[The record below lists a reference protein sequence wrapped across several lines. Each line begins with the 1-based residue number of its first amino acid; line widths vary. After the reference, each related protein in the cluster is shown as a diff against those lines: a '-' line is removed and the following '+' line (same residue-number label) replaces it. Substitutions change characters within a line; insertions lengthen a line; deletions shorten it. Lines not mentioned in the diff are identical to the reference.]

1 MQAIKDN
8 QDKQNKISIKQEP
21 NNDKEGRGAP
31 DFLITKD
38 FLTLGYIENKRVNA
52 NLDNIITSDQILKYT
67 KLSPNI
73 ILTDYLRFIL
83 LSLND
88 KNEIII
94 CKEVKI
100 CSLDEIKSIVK
111 NQSLLDTKT
120 QELNEL
126 FSIFFSKIPNPIN
139 FSFRFCKPSK
149 PKNKNFKR

>member
-1 MQAIKDN
+1 MLKAYLENIKDISINDKEHTHRTALQNLLQSIKDN

-21 NNDKEGRGAP
+21 TNDKEGRGAP

-73 ILTDYLRFIL
+73 ILTDYLRFYL

-88 KNEIII
+88 KNEIN
-94 CKEVKI
+94 
-100 CSLDEIKSIVK
+100 L
-111 NQSLLDTKT
+111 
-120 QELNEL
+120 
-126 FSIFFSKIPNPIN
+126 
-139 FSFRFCKPSK
+139 
-149 PKNKNFKR
+149 

>member
-1 MQAIKDN
+1 MLKAYLENIKDISTNDKEHTHRTALQNLLQAIKDN

-73 ILTDYLRFIL
+73 ILTDYLRFI
-83 LSLND
+83 
-88 KNEIII
+88 
-94 CKEVKI
+94 
-100 CSLDEIKSIVK
+100 
-111 NQSLLDTKT
+111 
-120 QELNEL
+120 
-126 FSIFFSKIPNPIN
+126 
-139 FSFRFCKPSK
+139 
-149 PKNKNFKR
+149 

>member
-1 MQAIKDN
+1 M
-8 QDKQNKISIKQEP
+8 
-21 NNDKEGRGAP
+21 
-31 DFLITKD
+31 ITKD

-52 NLDNIITSDQILKYT
+52 NLDNIIKSDQILKYT

-100 CSLDEIKSIVK
+100 CSLDEIKSVIK
-111 NQSLLDTKT
+111 NQSLLDAKT

-126 FSIFFSKIPNPIN
+126 FSIFFLKSQIP
-139 FSFRFCKPSK
+139 
-149 PKNKNFKR
+149 